1 MSAHKLEADDING
14 LRLVSEF
21 EDDTDICTESFFVD
35 AIRRPFDGRLGATVS
50 ESVYHELSAE
60 YGVH

>member
-1 MSAHKLEADDING
+1 MQEYKLEADDING

-35 AIRRPFDGRLGATVS
+35 AIRRPFEGRLGAVVT
-50 ESVYHELSAE
+50 EKVYQELSAE